1 MDALVRLG
9 SALQYGG
16 RPDEADDRFREGMQL
31 AVALGE
37 FRLQARA
44 AIGLGRRYPY
54 WETDG
59 ARIDPLEAALAVVGD
74 GEPSLRVLLMGLLV
88 THLITGFE
96 PALARP
102 RDALA
107 HELSARSPP
116 TAKPAWSHCSPSGKS
131 ASTTA

>member
-1 MDALVRLG
+1 
-9 SALQYGG
+9 
-16 RPDEADDRFREGMQL
+16 MQL
-31 AVALGE
+31 AVALRE
-37 FRLQARA
+37 SRLQARA

-59 ARIDPLEAALAVVGD
+59 ARIDALEAALAVVGD

-96 PALARP
+96 PAQARR

-107 HELSARSPP
+107 HRVDAVAADRETSRSY
-116 TAKPAWSHCSPSGKS
+116 CSPSGKS